1 MKMRDPKKVQNRAGK
16 VVLPGAGNV
25 DAAVMSAQRE
35 QALRSNPLF
44 KMIEDM
50 RRDMSQM
57 AAQIRDQATRFH
69 ALLDMNTAAGLILT
83 QDLDNEGFGVPGT
96 VRSPDDSP
104 MLFESLVSGGLL
116 TEMPEYGYEAYFVE
130 HSKML
135 GLTMNV
141 QRGLMTGALT
151 PEQGIQMVRDFNAEE
166 GRIHKISGGQFGLDG
181 YLNANPDNLSD
192 DEVRAL
198 AEEFNM
204 PYDEVPDEIE
214 TPDKGEGDNVVDI
227 QGA

>member
-1 MKMRDPKKVQNRAGK
+1 MKMRDPNKVQNRSG
-16 VVLPGAGNV
+16 VVLPGSGNV
-25 DAAVMSAQRE
+25 ESAVMDAQRE
-35 QALRSNPLF
+35 KAIRQNPVF

-50 RRDMSQM
+50 RKDMGQM
-57 AAQIRDQATRFH
+57 AAQTRDFATRFH
-69 ALLDMNTAAGLILT
+69 ALLDMMTAAGLILT
-83 QDLDNEGFGVPGT
+83 QDLDEEGFGIPGT

-104 MLFESLVSGGLL
+104 LLFETLKEMEIISA
-116 TEMPEYGYEAYFVE
+116 MPEYGYEAYFVE

-151 PEQGIQMVRDFNAEE
+151 TEQGIQLIRDFNAEE
-166 GRIHKISGGQFGLDG
+166 KRIHKISGGQFGLDD
-181 YLNANPDNLSD
+181 YLNGNPDNLSD
-192 DEVRAL
+192 DEIKAL

-204 PYDEVPDEIE
+204 PYDVVPDEDPE
-214 TPDKGEGDNVVDI
+214 APAEEGDNVVDI